1 MESTWIKDAQLS
13 GLYKRKC
20 ASVDQ
25 WYVKARQ
32 RGAQPRTIKIGRC
45 DVLSAK
51 QARTEAKVILGQ
63 LANGINPNE
72 VRREE
77 AQQEELATKH
87 AAARG
92 ITLQHALDQYLSLK
106 DYKPK
111 TQSDMRSMFD
121 RNFSDWLK
129 RPLKDISRE
138 AVLKRFGEIRKRVES
153 RRAALTKKRKQAGLD
168 TKTYSSSDGQGE
180 AQKAFRYL
188 QAVINSFMDD
198 TIGGEPLLSSNPCKV
213 LKDKRVR
220 VVLKPRESYLDEADR
235 MDLVDLLTRV
245 KHSEY
250 QGSLSQDDADFLL
263 LLLMTGLR
271 VDEARTLNWA
281 NVDLEKGTFRAVDT
295 KNGRDHTLPMTDSTH
310 RMFLV
315 RHKKNNGVS
324 EWVFPS
330 PIDSSNSASMSRT
343 IERAIEESGVKFTA
357 HDLRRTVATVASDLG
372 YDLDK
377 VSAVLNH
384 AKQGVT
390 AGYVQRT
397 IGSVKRTL
405 EDIEAMV
412 LRSFEVS
419 EHDMTEGQEG
429 KSTLGEAL

>member
-1 MESTWIKDAQLS
+1 MNNPWIKDSQLS

-51 QARTEAKVILGQ
+51 QARVEAKVILGQ
-63 LANGINPNE
+63 LAQGINPNE

-77 AQQEELATKH
+77 VQQAELAAQH

-92 ITLQHALDQYLSLK
+92 LTLQQALNEYLSLK

-111 TQSDMRSMFD
+111 TQNDMRSMFD
-121 RNFSDWLK
+121 RNFSDWLD
-129 RPLKDISRE
+129 RPITNISRE
-138 AVLKRFGEIRKRVES
+138 AVLKRFGEIRQRVEK
-153 RRAALTKKRKQAGLD
+153 RRTALIKKRKQAGLE

-188 QAVINSFMDD
+188 QAVINSFMND
-198 TIGGEPLLSSNPCKV
+198 TVDGKPLLPNNPCNV

-220 VVLKPRESYLDEADR
+220 VVLKERESYLDESDR

-245 KHSEY
+245 DHPEY
-250 QGSLSQDDADFLL
+250 EGALSQDDADFLL

-271 VDEARTLNWA
+271 VAEARTLNWA

-295 KNGRDHTLPMTDSTH
+295 KNGSDHTLPMTDSTR
-310 RMFLV
+310 RMFQD
-315 RHKKNNGVS
+315 RNKKNAGNS
-324 EWVFPS
+324 EWIFPS
-330 PIDSSNSASMSRT
+330 PLDPSKSASMSRT
-343 IERAIEESGVKFTA
+343 IERAIDESGVKFTA

-390 AGYVQRT
+390 ARYAQRT
-397 IGSVKRTL
+397 IGSVKSTL

-412 LRSFEVS
+412 LRSFEDS
-419 EHDMTEGQEG
+419 DQDMTEGQAE
-429 KSTLGEAL
+429 EDALDAAL

>member
-1 MESTWIKDAQLS
+1 MNNPWIKDSQLS

-51 QARTEAKVILGQ
+51 RARVEAKVILGQ
-63 LANGINPNE
+63 LAQGINPNE

-77 AQQEELATKH
+77 VQQEELATKY

-92 ITLQHALDQYLSLK
+92 LTLQQALNEYLSLK

-121 RNFSDWLK
+121 RNFSDWLD
-129 RPLKDISRE
+129 RPITDISRE
-138 AVLKRFGEIRKRVES
+138 AVLKRFGEIRQRVEK
-153 RRAALTKKRKQAGLD
+153 RRAALTKKRKQAGLE

-198 TIGGEPLLSSNPCKV
+198 TVGGEPLLSSNPCKV

-220 VVLKPRESYLDEADR
+220 VVLKPRESYLDETDR

-245 KHSEY
+245 VHPQYK
-250 QGSLSQDDADFLL
+250 GALTQDDADFLL
-263 LLLMTGLR
+263 LILMTGLR
-271 VDEARTLNWA
+271 VDEARTLSWA
-281 NVDLEKGTFRAVDT
+281 NVDLDRGTFRAVDT
-295 KNGRDHTLPMTDSTH
+295 KNRRDHTLPMTRST
-310 RMFLV
+310 RSMFLD
-315 RHKKNNGVS
+315 RYKNNSNNS

-330 PIDSSNSASMSRT
+330 PLDSSNSASMSRT

-397 IGSVKRTL
+397 IGSVKSTL

-412 LRSFEVS
+412 LRSFEDS
-419 EHDMTEGQEG
+419 
-429 KSTLGEAL
+429 